1 MKLRHANVA
10 FVSIGQSTIDELV
23 NPVLETERESGE
35 LLTRSFTPGEVL
47 NGTPMAQLSPQ
58 GASQQEI
65 QDVIRCDPINTNN
78 RLQPVKENELAKGV
92 SEMESNKIFFID
104 VNRAKEP
111 IYTDIP
117 PPTTRRSH
125 SPEMSDSSEEIIVF
139 SGRARGRGG
148 LGSNGSFFRT
158 LESRSQLFKD
168 SVDPRAHPRDDSMA
182 VNNGSTSLRFK
193 NELTPQLAS
202 RNLVSHRELYALE
215 PIAHSRSSAKNSFR
229 RKAHEDE
236 IIADY
241 IANMDVSENLT
252 DTVNEEPDVEPHKRG
267 VSSQIEEVP
276 VSGELSQHDSFDW
289 DVSNLVDLPNLDYLS
304 EDQNSLGGV
313 ISKRE
318 RRSSIQYLVLGE
330 GNSVDDAR
338 WKPLSSLKTPGAK
351 RHIRTLESKS
361 FAPDEYLTDSD
372 ESNDDLRNRQAAMD
386 LQQGSDD
393 LLDEPDLLDGSKR
406 RMTDENIARLLSK
419 QEELGLGSGNLLL
432 YDGQDYGEKDQVA
445 SLRNVTHDKAL
456 QIGGRKKYRSSKN
469 VESTSSFT
477 NILNGDPYD
486 GFDVMDLE
494 RPSLRKKPKGRRGAF
509 ALELADIDVDTDDD
523 HLMQLAWENDRAKKK
538 IRKQKR
544 EELRT
549 QGLLGKKNGTD
560 IKTKYAKGISM
571 ADLKYEIREFLSSNA
586 ERSVVFDQNCVNFY

>member
-351 RHIRTLESKS
+351 RHIRTQESKS